1 MFDYFAQAGQRAN
14 EGSIRL
20 EACEV
25 IIAIDLENPRESLL
39 LPLPLLLAPAAA
51 PGRCPWPLGGA
62 RGGGRLRILFPC
74 WLRRPQQGTRSEL
87 QPKSRKDSSGSLFR

>member
-62 RGGGRLRILFPC
+62 RGGGRCADLV
-74 WLRRPQQGTRSEL
+74 SEL
-87 QPKSRKDSSGSLFR
+87 AAVNGTVGAEAARWRLVPEAARLAS